1 MRTVKD
7 PSTRN
12 QEILTGALKVFARK
26 GYDKTTIA
34 DIARE
39 LGISQGLCYRYYESK
54 EAIYNEE
61 LEEYANYIVKA
72 NQARFKKSDTT
83 LKEKILAYSGRMNEY
98 RKPESDNDLLYSLFH
113 GENSRQMHD
122 QLMLK
127 ISAKLVPFIKTELD
141 EAVKK
146 GEIQCEDTESL
157 AHFFVYGQMG
167 LLMNQGDTEE
177 VGQRIQKFLIQLLG
191 L

>member
-26 GYDKTTIA
+26 GYDKTT
-34 DIARE
+34 

-54 EAIYNEE
+54 EAIYNEA
-61 LEEYANYIVKA
+61 LEEYANYIVEA